1 DRRLRLRLHLDH
13 GFLAARAL
21 PAVFQSV
28 HARLLRAVAATD
40 VASLGF
46 HAMADDRA
54 VAVAA
59 ARRHQAD
66 GAFEAVEGVRPARHR
81 DLEGLVVVIAALVA
95 ACHAGLHRIL
105 GVREI
110 PGGNRHAHAGPWPP
124 TGEPCCPP
132 DAAPGAYPAFPA
144 NLLISIIPFLFPPK
158 PGPPMNRA
166 FPAVLAV
173 LAV

>member
-1 DRRLRLRLHLDH
+1 
-13 GFLAARAL
+13 
-21 PAVFQSV
+21 
-28 HARLLRAVAATD
+28 
-40 VASLGF
+40 LGF

-110 PGGNRHAHAGPWPP
+110 PGGNRHAHAGPWPS
-124 TGEPCCPP
+124 TGERCCPP

-173 LAV
+173 LAVAAAAGGGYWFGTRGTGAQGDAPPQVAQAPRKNPAGA